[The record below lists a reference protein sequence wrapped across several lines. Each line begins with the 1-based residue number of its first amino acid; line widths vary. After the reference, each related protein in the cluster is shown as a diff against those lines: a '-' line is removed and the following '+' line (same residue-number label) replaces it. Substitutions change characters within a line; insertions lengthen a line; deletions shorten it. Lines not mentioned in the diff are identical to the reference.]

1 MLHNARVDLPC
12 LRLYNA
18 ASGICRMGGPSLKV
32 FRFVAREW
40 KSALL
45 IVLFLIAQAACELSL
60 PGYMSRMVDVGIQQ
74 GGVDSAVAQR
84 LGDQGHADILRLLG
98 EQDKALFEAAYEQAD
113 GAWQLRLTDRDELK
127 RLDEALQLPMAVLF
141 MMEQQGG
148 PAALAALRSG
158 LVPGEQAIS
167 MAQGEL
173 DKQGVQTESLLRQAA
188 AQYVR
193 QEYGRVGLDAYN
205 IQQIYLW
212 RTGLIMLGITL
223 LMGLSAVMGSYFG
236 SRASARIGRDLRS
249 QVFHKVIG
257 FSKAEIDRF
266 STASL
271 ITRSSNDI
279 RQIEQTSTMTLRMFL
294 YAPIMGIVGIVRVAG
309 LQSGLSWIVVV
320 SVAAASALVGVLA
333 GRAVPK
339 FKIVQKLVDRQN
351 LVTREVLTGLPVIRA
366 FTRERHEEA
375 RFEKANLDVIDVT
388 RYISRMFMTLMPS
401 LFLVMNITMLLIV
414 WFGAKGIDLGRLQV
428 GSMMAMIS
436 YTMYIIMAFMMLSM
450 GSIMIPR
457 ANASA
462 ERVLEVLGTR
472 TDIEDPAQE
481 APLPAQWQG
490 EVAFDDVGF
499 RYPGAQGDVLQD
511 ITFTARPG
519 QMTAIIG
526 GTGSG
531 KSTLL
536 NLIPR
541 MYDVTAGRITI
552 DGVDIRQ
559 MTLHR
564 LRGLIGYVPQQGV
577 LFSGSIASN
586 IKYGDA
592 GMPDADMEHAAAIA
606 QAGGFIAEKEGG
618 YQSAVSRGGTNVSG
632 GQRQRLSIA
641 RAIAAK
647 PRVLLFDDSFSA
659 LDYRTDLMLRQALR
673 REMGH
678 TTVLIVAQR
687 IATVMKADKIIVL
700 EQGRIV
706 GEGRHEQLL
715 ETCQSYRD
723 IAQSQLSE
731 EELKGGVA

>member
-1 MLHNARVDLPC
+1 M
-12 LRLYNA
+12 
-18 ASGICRMGGPSLKV
+18 KV

-45 IVLFLIAQAACELSL
+45 IMLFLIAQAACELAL

-74 GGVDSAVAQR
+74 GGVDSAAAQR
-84 LGDQGHADILRLLG
+84 LSEAGHADLLRLLSD
-98 EQDKALFEAAYEQAD
+98 EDKALFESAYEQAD
-113 GAWQLRLTDRDELK
+113 GAWQLKLTSRDDLK
-127 RLDEALQLPMAVLF
+127 RLDETLRLPMAVLF

-148 PAALAALRSG
+148 EAALTALRSG
-158 LVPGEQAIS
+158 LVPAQTAMNAAQAEI
-167 MAQGEL
+167 E
-173 DKQGVQTESLLRQAA
+173 KQGAQTDSLLRQAA

-193 QEYGRVGLDAYN
+193 QEYERVGMDAYN
-205 IQQIYLW
+205 TQQIYLW
-212 RTGLIMLGITL
+212 RNGLIMLGITL
-223 LMGLSAVMGSYFG
+223 LMGLSAVMGSYIG
-236 SRASARIGRDLRS
+236 SRAAARIGRDLRGR
-249 QVFHKVIG
+249 VFHKVIG

-294 YAPIMGIVGIVRVAG
+294 YAPIMGVIGIVRVAG
-309 LQSGLSWIVVV
+309 LNSGLSWIVVV
-320 SVAAASALVGVLA
+320 AVVAASALVGILA

-339 FKIVQKLVDRQN
+339 FKIVQQLVDRQN

-375 RFEKANLDVIDVT
+375 RFEKANRDVIDVS

-401 LFLVMNITMLLIV
+401 LFLVMNITMLMIV
-414 WFGAKGIDLGRLQV
+414 WFGARSIDLGRLQV

-462 ERVLEVLGTR
+462 ERILEVLHTR

-481 APLPAQWQG
+481 AALPDAWRG
-490 EVAFDDVGF
+490 EVVFDDVSF
-499 RYPGAQGDVLQD
+499 RYPGAEDDVLQD
-511 ITFTARPG
+511 INFTARPG

-541 MYDVTAGRITI
+541 MYDVTGGRVLI

-559 MTLHR
+559 MNLHR
-564 LRGLIGYVPQQGV
+564 LRALIGYVPQQGV

-586 IKYGDA
+586 IKYGDET
-592 GMPDADMEHAAAIA
+592 MSDADMERAAAIA
-606 QAGGFIAEKEGG
+606 QAQGFIGEKEGG
-618 YQSAVSRGGTNVSG
+618 YLSEVSRGGSNVSG

-641 RAIAAK
+641 RAIAGK
-647 PRVLLFDDSFSA
+647 PKVLLFDDSFSA

-673 REMGH
+673 REMGD

-706 GEGRHEQLL
+706 GEGRHEELL
-715 ETCQSYRD
+715 RTCDSYRE
-723 IAQSQLSE
+723 IAQSQLSA
-731 EELKGGVA
+731 EELNGGVA